1 MIVIDTSG
9 MLGYAVFFPLY
20 PSPKD
25 SLIISHAPQG
35 QMGKILLFS
44 NLADLAAEFGQ
55 PSPSCQG
62 LMCAYELFHN
72 GATHLNFMRVTGNP
86 IDTLRLLAD
95 SNYVHAHYLQEC
107 IALCQD
113 S

>member
-9 MLGYAVFFPLY
+9 MLGYAVFFPLH

-25 SLIISHAPQG
+25 SLIISNAPQG

-62 LMCAYELFHN
+62 LMCAYELFRS
-72 GATHLNFMRVTGNP
+72 GATHLNFMRVTGDP
-86 IDTLRLLAD
+86 KDTLQLLAD
-95 SNYVHAHYLQEC
+95 SNYVHAHYLKEC
-107 IALCQD
+107 ISLCQD
-113 S
+113 F